1 MPPPLSLGAGMRR
14 REFLGVLASAA
25 ANFPLAVRA
34 QQAAMPVIGFFHL
47 TSLDTTRENLAA
59 FRRGLAETGYIEHT
73 NVAIEYRWAEG
84 QNGRLPTLVAELVR
98 RQVSVIV
105 VLESTNGAL
114 AAKAATQIIPIVFM
128 QGVDPVQ
135 IGLVKG
141 LDRPGGISPAS
152 TFCWQ
157 RWPESAF
164 SCCSNWCQRPSLSL
178 TSAIRPTPF
187 MRRAKPGRCRLRRA

>member
-1 MPPPLSLGAGMRR
+1 
-14 REFLGVLASAA
+14 
-25 ANFPLAVRA
+25 
-34 QQAAMPVIGFFHL
+34 MPVIGFFHL

-128 QGVDPVQ
+128 QG
-135 IGLVKG
+135 G
-141 LDRPGGISPAS
+141 RPCPNQSRQRSRPPWRAS
-152 TFCWQ
+152 HRPPTFCWK
-157 RWPESAF
+157 RWPKSAF
-164 SCCSNWCQRPSLSL
+164 SCCSNWCERQ
-178 TSAIRPTPF
+178 
-187 MRRAKPGRCRLRRA
+187 